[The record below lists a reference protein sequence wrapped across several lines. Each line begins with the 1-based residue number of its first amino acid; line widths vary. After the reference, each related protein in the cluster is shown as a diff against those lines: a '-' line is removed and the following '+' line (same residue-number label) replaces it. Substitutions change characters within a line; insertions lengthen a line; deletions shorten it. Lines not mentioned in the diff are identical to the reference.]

1 MGPLYDA
8 VTPLIPLRH
17 QPALLVEHL
26 QSLDLDTGR
35 LRHGTALGADDALLT
50 PTQYLQMLR
59 NAMQLLASPEAPF
72 ALGQQALPGHFGA
85 ASHALLRAGSLR
97 RALQLL
103 VAHPARLSPLL
114 VPHFAEEGGQAA
126 LYWTDALAPGEMR
139 AFLVDLHMSAVK
151 AMCDW
156 LSGERLPWRFLF
168 NRTTPRHLEHHEVHL
183 GSRLRFNCQLDAMLI
198 DSALLDRPWPQAR
211 GSLSAAALDALDA
224 QARAEDDRHSL
235 LGALYLRLQ
244 SRLRQSPTLEDTA
257 GAFGVSPATLKRRL
271 AAHGTHFQAELDRVR
286 LHAALQLMHGRGWD
300 NRQVAEHLGIHDS
313 TNFRRSVK
321 RWSGLTPSLLRD
333 AF

>member
-1 MGPLYDA
+1 MDPLYDA
-8 VTPLIPLRH
+8 ATPLISRRH
-17 QPALLVEHL
+17 QPALLVDHL
-26 QSLDLDTGR
+26 QSLDLEAGGLWFDTG
-35 LRHGTALGADDALLT
+35 LGVDEDLLS

-59 NAMQLLASPEAPF
+59 NAARQLASADAPF

-85 ASHALLRAGSLR
+85 ASHALLRAGTLR

-114 VPHFAEEGGQAA
+114 APHFAEEGGQAA
-126 LYWTDALAPGEMR
+126 LYWTDAVAPGEMR

-151 AMCDW
+151 SMCDW

-168 NRTTPRHLEHHEVHL
+168 NRTAPRQLDQHETYL

-198 DSALLDRPWPQAR
+198 DAELLDRPWPQAR
-211 GSLSAAALDALDA
+211 SGSGVADEALDA
-224 QARAEDDRHSL
+224 QARLEDDRRSF
-235 LGALYLRLQ
+235 LGALYTRLLSQ
-244 SRLRQSPTLEDTA
+244 VHRAPNLEDTA

-271 AAHGTHFQAELDRVR
+271 AAHGTHFQAEMDRVR
-286 LHAALQLMHGRGWD
+286 LHVALRLMHGRGWD